1 MPRERQDQGNS
12 SIDLSAEH
20 GQGEAKRLGRAH
32 TTQGL
37 DYPGKDLGLYA
48 NQKEK
53 TLWNLKEIGKKQLG
67 GLHDQINFLKRS
79 FGLQCEEE
87 IEEGWVDEAG
97 LGPTGQVAVV
107 LVQPTDYGDFNQNG
121 NQTLTREVGANGWV

>member
-1 MPRERQDQGNS
+1 MLRSGSRVEEDGWDISERKTLCRKLSLGRECGMPRERQDQGNS

-53 TLWNLKEIGKKQLG
+53 TLWNLKEIGKK
-67 GLHDQINFLKRS
+67 
-79 FGLQCEEE
+79 
-87 IEEGWVDEAG
+87 
-97 LGPTGQVAVV
+97 
-107 LVQPTDYGDFNQNG
+107 
-121 NQTLTREVGANGWV
+121 